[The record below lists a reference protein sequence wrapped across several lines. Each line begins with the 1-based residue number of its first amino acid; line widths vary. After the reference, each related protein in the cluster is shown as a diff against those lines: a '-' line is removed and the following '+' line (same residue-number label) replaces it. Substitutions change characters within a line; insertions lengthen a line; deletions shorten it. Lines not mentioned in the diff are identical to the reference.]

1 MKNIFILV
9 SCFLVLAGNAVAET
23 RYVSDTLEI
32 TMRSGKGT
40 NFGITRMLRSGTPVE
55 VLEVDKKS
63 GYTQVRT
70 KSGKEGWVLSRFLMN
85 GQAARDRLATAEKN
99 LAELELAKAHAANFL
114 IIGHPKS
121 GNTWLKVMI
130 SRLYQL
136 RYDLPESKLINT
148 DELARKIPE
157 IPRLAATNGY
167 YSYEGEVGKL
177 LASGAPDNPLR
188 HKPVLFLARNP
199 IDIAVSWYH
208 QFTKRQSRA
217 KQELIN
223 HWIDHPID
231 RRKVQMWDFV
241 RHSDIGLP
249 ALIEYENT
257 WARNVQDLERGL
269 LVKYEELR
277 SEPVPT
283 LQKITR
289 LMGESF
295 SEEEIRAAVE
305 WGSFDNLQ
313 KLETSGTFSQGGMK
327 LVDAN
332 DPSTFKVRRGK
343 VGGYRD
349 DFPAEQVAE
358 LEALVRDNI
367 LPELGYCQDS
377 AES

>member
-1 MKNIFILV
+1 MFNLSDGVKKALILIPTQP
-9 SCFLVLAGNAVAET
+9 LPAKTRVA
-23 RYVSDTLEI
+23 
-32 TMRSGKGT
+32 
-40 NFGITRMLRSGTPVE
+40 LRR
-55 VLEVDKKS
+55 K
-63 GYTQVRT
+63 Y
-70 KSGKEGWVLSRFLMN
+70 
-85 GQAARDRLATAEKN
+85 
-99 LAELELAKAHAANFL
+99 LAELELAKAYAANFL

-148 DELARKIPE
+148 DEFARKFPE

-177 LASGAPDNPLR
+177 LAVGAADNPLR
-188 HKPVLFLARNP
+188 HKPVMFLARNP
-199 IDIAVSWYH
+199 IDIAVSWFH

-223 HWIDHPID
+223 HWIDHPVD
-231 RRKVQMWDFV
+231 RNTTQMWDFV

-249 ALIEYENT
+249 SLIEYQNT
-257 WARNVQDLERGL
+257 WARNVQALDHGL

-277 SEPVPT
+277 AEPVAT
-283 LQKITR
+283 LHKITQ
-289 LMGESF
+289 LMGEDF

-327 LVDAN
+327 LVNAN

-343 VGGYRD
+343 VGGYRE
-349 DFPAEQVAE
+349 DFPPEQVAE

-367 LPELGYCQDS
+367 LPELGYCQ
-377 AES
+377 ESQGEPGA

>member
-1 MKNIFILV
+1 MFNLSDGVKKALILIPTQPLPTGSRV
-9 SCFLVLAGNAVAET
+9 ALRRKYLA
-23 RYVSDTLEI
+23 
-32 TMRSGKGT
+32 
-40 NFGITRMLRSGTPVE
+40 
-55 VLEVDKKS
+55 
-63 GYTQVRT
+63 Q
-70 KSGKEGWVLSRFLMN
+70 
-85 GQAARDRLATAEKN
+85 
-99 LAELELAKAHAANFL
+99 LELAKAHRASFL

-121 GNTWLKVMI
+121 GNTWLKVML

-148 DELARKIPE
+148 DEFARKIPE
-157 IPRLAATNGY
+157 IPRLAATNAY

-177 LASGAPDNPLR
+177 LACGAADNPVR

-223 HWIDHPID
+223 HFVDHPID
-231 RRKVQMWDFV
+231 RRTVQMWDFV

-249 ALIEYENT
+249 SLIEYQNT
-257 WARNVQDLERGL
+257 WARNVCELEHGMLARYEDLRAQ
-269 LVKYEELR
+269 
-277 SEPVPT
+277 PVPT
-283 LQKITR
+283 LHKITQ
-289 LMGESF
+289 LMGEDF

-313 KLETSGTFSQGGMK
+313 KMETTGTFRQGGMK
-327 LVDAN
+327 LVNAD

-343 VGGYRD
+343 VGGYRE
-349 DFPAEQVAE
+349 DFDEYQVAE

-367 LPELGYCQDS
+367 LPELGYCQDG
-377 AES
+377 ADT

>member
-1 MKNIFILV
+1 MFNLSDGVKKALILIPTEPLPANTRV
-9 SCFLVLAGNAVAET
+9 ALRRKHLAA
-23 RYVSDTLEI
+23 
-32 TMRSGKGT
+32 
-40 NFGITRMLRSGTPVE
+40 
-55 VLEVDKKS
+55 
-63 GYTQVRT
+63 
-70 KSGKEGWVLSRFLMN
+70 
-85 GQAARDRLATAEKN
+85 
-99 LAELELAKAHAANFL
+99 LELAKAHRANFL

-148 DELARKIPE
+148 DEFARKIPE

-177 LASGAPDNPLR
+177 LASGAADNPLR
-188 HKPVLFLARNP
+188 HKSVLFLARNP

-223 HWIDHPID
+223 YFIDHPID
-231 RRKVQMWDFV
+231 RHAISMWDFV

-249 ALIEYENT
+249 SLIEYQNT
-257 WARNVQDLERGL
+257 WARNVRDLEHGML
-269 LVKYEELR
+269 AKYEQLR

-283 LQKITR
+283 LHKITQ
-289 LMGESF
+289 LMGENF
-295 SEEEIRAAVE
+295 SEDEVRAAVE

-327 LVDAN
+327 LVNAN

-349 DFPAEQVAE
+349 DFEPEQVAE

-367 LPELGYCQDS
+367 LPELGYCQDGAS
-377 AES
+377 D

>member
-1 MKNIFILV
+1 MFNLSDGVKKALILIPTQP
-9 SCFLVLAGNAVAET
+9 LPAKTRVAQ
-23 RYVSDTLEI
+23 R
-32 TMRSGKGT
+32 RK
-40 NFGITRMLRSGTPVE
+40 
-55 VLEVDKKS
+55 
-63 GYTQVRT
+63 
-70 KSGKEGWVLSRFLMN
+70 
-85 GQAARDRLATAEKN
+85 RLAK
-99 LAELELAKAHAANFL
+99 LELAKAHAASFL

-148 DELARKIPE
+148 DEFARKIPE

-177 LASGAPDNPLR
+177 LAVGASDNPLR

-199 IDIAVSWYH
+199 IDIAVSWYY

-223 HWIDHPID
+223 HFIERPVD
-231 RRKVQMWDFV
+231 RHTVQMWDFV

-249 ALIEYENT
+249 SLIEYQNT
-257 WARNVQDLERGL
+257 WARNVQALEQGL

-277 SEPVPT
+277 AEPVPT
-283 LQKITR
+283 LLKITQ
-289 LMGESF
+289 LMGETF

-313 KLETSGTFSQGGMK
+313 KLETKGTFSQGGMK
-327 LVDAN
+327 LVNAN

-349 DFPAEQVAE
+349 DFPPEQVAE
-358 LEALVRDNI
+358 LEALVRENI
-367 LPELGYCQDS
+367 LPELGYCQEDAGS
-377 AES
+377 

>member
-1 MKNIFILV
+1 MFNLSDGVKKALILIPTQPLPAKTRV
-9 SCFLVLAGNAVAET
+9 ALRRKYLAN
-23 RYVSDTLEI
+23 LE
-32 TMRSGKGT
+32 M
-40 NFGITRMLRSGTPVE
+40 
-55 VLEVDKKS
+55 
-63 GYTQVRT
+63 
-70 KSGKEGWVLSRFLMN
+70 
-85 GQAARDRLATAEKN
+85 
-99 LAELELAKAHAANFL
+99 AKAQRANFL

-148 DELARKIPE
+148 DEFARKIPE

-177 LASGAPDNPLR
+177 LATGAPDNPLR

-223 HWIDHPID
+223 HWVENPVD
-231 RRKVQMWDFV
+231 RHTVQMWEFV

-249 ALIEYENT
+249 SLIEYQNT
-257 WARNVQDLERGL
+257 WARNVEELERGM

-277 SEPVPT
+277 AEPIPT
-283 LQKITR
+283 LHRITR
-289 LMGESF
+289 LMGEDF
-295 SEEEIRAAVE
+295 SEEEIRAALE

-313 KLETSGTFSQGGMK
+313 KLETKGTFSQGGMK
-327 LVDAN
+327 LVNAN

-349 DFPAEQVAE
+349 DFDPQQVAE
-358 LEALVRDNI
+358 LEALVRENI
-367 LPELGYCQDS
+367 LPELGYCQEQP
-377 AES
+377 ES

>member
-1 MKNIFILV
+1 MFNLSDGVKKALILIPTQPLPAK
-9 SCFLVLAGNAVAET
+9 SRVA
-23 RYVSDTLEI
+23 
-32 TMRSGKGT
+32 
-40 NFGITRMLRSGTPVE
+40 LRR
-55 VLEVDKKS
+55 K
-63 GYTQVRT
+63 Y
-70 KSGKEGWVLSRFLMN
+70 
-85 GQAARDRLATAEKN
+85 
-99 LAELELAKAHAANFL
+99 LAELELAKAHRAGFL

-136 RYDLPESKLINT
+136 RYKLPESKLINT
-148 DELARKIPE
+148 DEFSRKYPE
-157 IPRLAATNGY
+157 IPRLAATNGC
-167 YSYEGEVGKL
+167 YSYEQEVGKL
-177 LASGAPDNPLR
+177 LTAGAPDNSLR

-223 HWIDHPID
+223 HSIAHPID
-231 RRKVQMWDFV
+231 RRTVEMWEFV

-249 ALIEYENT
+249 FLIDYQNT
-257 WARNVQDLERGL
+257 WARNIAELDSGL

-277 SEPVPT
+277 TDPVPT
-283 LQKITR
+283 LHRITR
-289 LMGESF
+289 LMGEDF
-295 SEEEIRAAVE
+295 SEEEIRQAVE

-327 LVDAN
+327 LVNAN

-343 VGGYRD
+343 VGGYRE
-349 DFPAEQVAE
+349 DFEPEQVAE

-367 LPELGYCQDS
+367 SPELGYCS
-377 AES
+377 ETLEA

>member
-1 MKNIFILV
+1 MVNLSDGVKKALILIPTQP
-9 SCFLVLAGNAVAET
+9 LPAKMRVA
-23 RYVSDTLEI
+23 
-32 TMRSGKGT
+32 
-40 NFGITRMLRSGTPVE
+40 LRR
-55 VLEVDKKS
+55 K
-63 GYTQVRT
+63 Y
-70 KSGKEGWVLSRFLMN
+70 
-85 GQAARDRLATAEKN
+85 
-99 LAELELAKAHAANFL
+99 LAELELAKARAANLL

-136 RYDLPESKLINT
+136 RYALPESTLINT
-148 DELARKIPE
+148 DEFARKIPE
-157 IPRLAATNGY
+157 IPRLAATNGC

-177 LASGAPDNPLR
+177 LSAGAADSPLR

-223 HWIDHPID
+223 HSIAHPID
-231 RRKVQMWDFV
+231 RHTVQMWEFV
-241 RHSDIGLP
+241 RNSDIGLP
-249 ALIEYENT
+249 FLIEYQNT
-257 WARNVQDLERGL
+257 WSRNIQALEQGL

-283 LQKITR
+283 LMKIVQ
-289 LMGESF
+289 LMGENF
-295 SEEEIRAAVE
+295 SEREIREAVE

-313 KLETSGTFSQGGMK
+313 KMETSGTFSQGGMK
-327 LVDAN
+327 LVNAN

-343 VGGYRD
+343 VGGYRE
-349 DFPAEQVAE
+349 DFEPAQVAE

-367 LPELGYCQDS
+367 CAELAYCDETV
-377 AES
+377 ES

>member
-1 MKNIFILV
+1 MLNLSDGVKKALILIPTQPLPA
-9 SCFLVLAGNAVAET
+9 STRVALRR
-23 RYVSDTLEI
+23 RY
-32 TMRSGKGT
+32 
-40 NFGITRMLRSGTPVE
+40 
-55 VLEVDKKS
+55 
-63 GYTQVRT
+63 
-70 KSGKEGWVLSRFLMN
+70 
-85 GQAARDRLATAEKN
+85 
-99 LAELELAKAHAANFL
+99 LAELELAKARRANFL

-121 GNTWLKVMI
+121 GNTWLKAMI

-136 RYDLPESKLINT
+136 RYDLPESRLINT
-148 DELARKIPE
+148 DEFARRIPD

-177 LASGAPDNPLR
+177 LAVGAPDNPLR

-223 HWIDHPID
+223 HFIDHPID
-231 RRKVQMWDFV
+231 RRKVEMWDFV

-249 ALIEYENT
+249 SLIEYENT
-257 WARNVQDLERGL
+257 WTRNVQALERGM

-277 SEPVPT
+277 AEPVPT
-283 LQKITR
+283 LQRITR
-289 LMGESF
+289 LMGADF

-305 WGSFDNLQ
+305 WGSFENLQ

-327 LVDAN
+327 LVNAA
-332 DPSTFKVRRGK
+332 DPSTYKVRRGK
-343 VGGYRD
+343 VGGYRE
-349 DFPAEQVAE
+349 DFNPQQVAE

-367 LPELGYCQDS
+367 LPELGYCR
-377 AES
+377 AVPEV

>member
-1 MKNIFILV
+1 MLNLSDGVKKALILIPTQP
-9 SCFLVLAGNAVAET
+9 LPATTRVALRR
-23 RYVSDTLEI
+23 RY
-32 TMRSGKGT
+32 
-40 NFGITRMLRSGTPVE
+40 
-55 VLEVDKKS
+55 
-63 GYTQVRT
+63 
-70 KSGKEGWVLSRFLMN
+70 
-85 GQAARDRLATAEKN
+85 
-99 LAELELAKAHAANFL
+99 LAELELAKARRANFL

-148 DELARKIPE
+148 DEFARKIPE

-177 LASGAPDNPLR
+177 LAVGAPDNPLR

-223 HWIDHPID
+223 HFIDHPID
-231 RRKVQMWDFV
+231 RRKVEMWEFV

-249 ALIEYENT
+249 SLIEYENT
-257 WARNVQDLERGL
+257 WARNVQALERGM

-277 SEPVPT
+277 AEPVPT
-283 LQKITR
+283 LQRITQ
-289 LMGESF
+289 LMGEDF
-295 SEEEIRAAVE
+295 SEEEIRSAVE
-305 WGSFDNLQ
+305 WGSFENLQ
-313 KLETSGTFSQGGMK
+313 KLEASGTFSQGGMK
-327 LVDAN
+327 LVNAG
-332 DPSTFKVRRGK
+332 DPSTYKVRRGK
-343 VGGYRD
+343 VGGYRE
-349 DFPAEQVAE
+349 DFSPRQVAE

-367 LPELGYCQDS
+367 LPELGYCRD
-377 AES
+377 APEA

>member
-1 MKNIFILV
+1 
-9 SCFLVLAGNAVAET
+9 VA
-23 RYVSDTLEI
+23 
-32 TMRSGKGT
+32 
-40 NFGITRMLRSGTPVE
+40 LRR
-55 VLEVDKKS
+55 KH
-63 GYTQVRT
+63 
-70 KSGKEGWVLSRFLMN
+70 
-85 GQAARDRLATAEKN
+85 
-99 LAELELAKAHAANFL
+99 LAELELAKAHRANFL

-130 SRLYQL
+130 SRLYQI

-148 DELARKIPE
+148 DEFARKIPE

-177 LASGAPDNPLR
+177 LATGAADNPLR

-223 HWIDHPID
+223 HFIEHPVD
-231 RRKVQMWDFV
+231 RHTVQMWEFV

-249 ALIEYENT
+249 SLIEYQNT
-257 WARNVQDLERGL
+257 WARNVQELEHGML
-269 LVKYEELR
+269 AKYEQLR
-277 SEPVPT
+277 TEPVPT
-283 LQKITR
+283 LHKITQ
-289 LMGESF
+289 LMGEDF
-295 SEEEIRAAVE
+295 SEEEVRVAVE
-305 WGSFDNLQ
+305 WGSFENLQ

-327 LVDAN
+327 LVNAN

-343 VGGYRD
+343 VGGYKD
-349 DFPAEQVAE
+349 DFDAHQVEE

-367 LPELGYCQDS
+367 LPELGYCQEGTD
-377 AES
+377 

>member
-1 MKNIFILV
+1 MFNLSDGVKKALILIPTEPLPANTRV
-9 SCFLVLAGNAVAET
+9 ATRRKHLAA
-23 RYVSDTLEI
+23 
-32 TMRSGKGT
+32 
-40 NFGITRMLRSGTPVE
+40 
-55 VLEVDKKS
+55 
-63 GYTQVRT
+63 
-70 KSGKEGWVLSRFLMN
+70 
-85 GQAARDRLATAEKN
+85 
-99 LAELELAKAHAANFL
+99 LELAKAHRANFL

-148 DELARKIPE
+148 DEFARKIPE

-177 LASGAPDNPLR
+177 LAEGAADNPLR

-223 HWIDHPID
+223 HFIDHPID
-231 RRKVQMWDFV
+231 RRTITMWDFV

-249 ALIEYENT
+249 SLIEYQNT
-257 WARNVQDLERGL
+257 WARNVRDLEHGML
-269 LVKYEELR
+269 AKYEQLR

-283 LQKITR
+283 LHKITQ
-289 LMGESF
+289 LMGENF
-295 SEEEIRAAVE
+295 SEDEVRAAVE

-327 LVDAN
+327 LVNAN

-349 DFPAEQVAE
+349 DFEPEQVAE

-367 LPELGYCQDS
+367 LPELGYCQDG
-377 AES
+377 AVDE

>member
-1 MKNIFILV
+1 MFNLSDGVKKALILIPTQPLPAKTRV
-9 SCFLVLAGNAVAET
+9 SLRRKYLAN
-23 RYVSDTLEI
+23 LE
-32 TMRSGKGT
+32 M
-40 NFGITRMLRSGTPVE
+40 
-55 VLEVDKKS
+55 
-63 GYTQVRT
+63 
-70 KSGKEGWVLSRFLMN
+70 
-85 GQAARDRLATAEKN
+85 
-99 LAELELAKAHAANFL
+99 AKAQRANFL

-148 DELARKIPE
+148 DEFARKIPE
-157 IPRLAATNGY
+157 IPRLAATNAY

-177 LASGAPDNPLR
+177 LAVGAPENPLR

-223 HWIDHPID
+223 HWIENPID
-231 RRKVQMWDFV
+231 RNTVQMWDFV
-241 RHSDIGLP
+241 RYSDIGLP
-249 ALIEYENT
+249 SLIEYQNT
-257 WARNVQDLERGL
+257 WARNVQELEHGL

-277 SEPVPT
+277 TEPVPT
-283 LQKITR
+283 LLKITR
-289 LMGESF
+289 LMGEDF
-295 SEEEIRAAVE
+295 SEEEVRAAVE

-313 KLETSGTFSQGGMK
+313 KLETSGTFSQGGMR
-327 LVDAN
+327 LVNAN

-349 DFPAEQVAE
+349 DFDPQQVAE

-367 LPELGYCQDS
+367 LPELGYCQD
-377 AES
+377 APEA